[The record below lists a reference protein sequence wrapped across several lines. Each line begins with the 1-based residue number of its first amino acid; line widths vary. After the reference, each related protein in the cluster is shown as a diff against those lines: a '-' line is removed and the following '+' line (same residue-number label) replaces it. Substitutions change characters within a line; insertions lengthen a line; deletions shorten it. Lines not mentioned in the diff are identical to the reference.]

1 MAGSLNHN
9 ELVLF
14 WTISF
19 FSSYAI
25 AVFLRWI
32 VEKTKRES
40 ILVLILCIKILISL
54 FALPTLT
61 IIKII
66 QTGHGLYDFKSPC

>member
-32 VEKTKRES
+32 VEKTND
-40 ILVLILCIKILISL
+40 IK
-54 FALPTLT
+54 AQATRR
-61 IIKII
+61 
-66 QTGHGLYDFKSPC
+66 C